1 MCGKCLERVSIQ
13 SSHFCFKGSLLLFL
27 AKELPNFGN
36 FFLLDFSTSSVTEV
50 AVIVFLTIV
59 FNCQDHAKQHNFLNL
74 LNTSDVMDV
83 GQGRGATSRMGC
95 TIMVCAVLQCIKWL
109 AFSANFYVITWRELE
124 V

>member
-13 SSHFCFKGSLLLFL
+13 SLHFCFKGSLLLFL

-36 FFLLDFSTSSVTEV
+36 FFLLDFSSSSVTE
-50 AVIVFLTIV
+50 AVIAFLTIV
-59 FNCQDHAKQHNFLNL
+59 FNCQDHANQRNFLYL
-74 LNTSDVMDV
+74 LNMSDVMDV

-95 TIMVCAVLQCIKWL
+95 TIMVCAVVQCIKWL
-109 AFSANFYVITWRELE
+109 AFSANFYVITQRKLE